1 MRQGKFRPLVVSGLA
16 PRWVA
21 SRPLSLLAMSVRF
34 IALSLNGA
42 ASPPNA
48 GQARSPQQAWQ
59 LQQACQQQ
67 QAKPFITMSLFTAG
81 GGRCRLMLRSRSA
94 GDTAPCRD
102 QVGQAP
108 PLVVSGLA
116 PRWAAKQPLSLLA
129 MSVRFI
135 ALSLNGAASP
145 PNAGQARSPQQA
157 WQQQQACQQQQA
169 KLVITMSLFTTGGG
183 RCRWILRSRSVG
195 AAAPRRDQV
204 GHAPSLVVS
213 GLAPRWAAKQP
224 LSLLAMS
231 VRFIALSLNGAAS
244 PPNAGQARS
253 PQQARQQQRACQ
265 QQQAKL
271 VITMSLFTTGGGRCR
286 LILRSRSVCATARCR
301 D

>member
-1 MRQGKFRPLVVSGLA
+1 MPVNRCRSKSARPMRQGKFR
-16 PRWVA
+16 
-21 SRPLSLLAMSVRF
+21 
-34 IALSLNGA
+34 
-42 ASPPNA
+42 
-48 GQARSPQQAWQ
+48 
-59 LQQACQQQ
+59 
-67 QAKPFITMSLFTAG
+67 
-81 GGRCRLMLRSRSA
+81 
-94 GDTAPCRD
+94 
-102 QVGQAP
+102 

-135 ALSLNGAASP
+135 ALSLTGAAAP

-157 WQQQQACQQQQA
+157 WQPQQACQQQQA

-195 AAAPRRDQV
+195 AAAPCRDQV
-204 GHAPSLVVS
+204 RQAPPLVVS

-231 VRFIALSLNGAAS
+231 VRFIALNLTGAAS

-253 PQQARQQQRACQ
+253 PQKAWQP
-265 QQQAKL
+265 QQAKP
-271 VITMSLFTTGGGRCR
+271 VITMSSVITTSSTSTTSPTSTTS
-286 LILRSRSVCATARCR
+286 LAATSSAFITTS
-301 D
+301 